1 MRFAV
6 TQASVNVCT
15 RDAPPPMR
23 TGIRAQ
29 GYRIASGL
37 IRVQGSLSNE
47 LTSRRKLKESRAHFC
62 EERPEPPTWTSDFT
76 RDFVE
81 TYGENR

>member
-23 TGIRAQ
+23 SGIRVQ

-37 IRVQGSLSNE
+37 IRVQGSLCDE
-47 LTSRRKLKESRAHFC
+47 LTNRRKL
-62 EERPEPPTWTSDFT
+62 ERKPRTFRGPPTWERAILHEVLFI
-76 RDFVE
+76 E
-81 TYGENR
+81 